1 MSPTASPA
9 ASPDASPAFAIP
21 DVSPAL
27 LARYDVPGPRYTSYP
42 AVPDWRGAFDG
53 ATWAR
58 HLAVLGDGG
67 DAARPLALYL
77 HLPFCAARCLYCG
90 CNATVTTRRTV
101 VDRHLDRLAAE
112 LELVGRAIGGRP
124 RVAEMH
130 WGGGTPNFLEDD
142 QLERMYALLAA
153 RFDLAGAAC
162 SVEADPRLVTPSQLA
177 RLVALGFRR
186 ISYGVQDLDPRVQAA
201 IGRVQPEAQVREA
214 VRLAREAGFTG
225 LNVDL
230 IYGLPLQ
237 TPDTFRRTIAGALAL
252 APDRVACFGYAH
264 VPWMRPH
271 QKRIDADTLPVAWD
285 RFGLFRA
292 AVRGFTEAG
301 YRWLGIDHFA
311 LPDDPLARAADA
323 GALHRNFMGYTTRE
337 GERLLGVGMSA
348 ISEVD
353 GWFAQ
358 HHGELGDWQ
367 RALDDGQWP
376 LMRGH
381 VLSADDRRR
390 GAAIAHLMCHAELPR
405 ARWVDD
411 DGRFAER
418 LAPLVEDGLVVLEPS
433 RLVVTPLGRFFL
445 RNVAFLL
452 DGYRTGAEPV
462 ARYSRAV

>member
-1 MSPTASPA
+1 MPPTAVSPTV
-9 ASPDASPAFAIP
+9 IP
-21 DVSPAL
+21 EVSPAL

-42 AVPDWRGAFDG
+42 AVPDWRGALDG
-53 ATWAR
+53 ASWAR
-58 HLAVLGDGG
+58 HLAALGRP
-67 DAARPLALYL
+67 DAGAHPLALYL

-90 CNATVTTRRTV
+90 CNATVTTRRAV

-112 LELVGRAIGGRP
+112 LALVGGAIGARP
-124 RVAEMH
+124 RVAELH

-153 RFDLAGAAC
+153 RFDLTGAAC
-162 SVEADPRLVTPSQLA
+162 SVEADPRLVTRSQLE

-186 ISYGVQDLDPRVQAA
+186 ISFGVQDLDPRVQAA

-214 VRLAREAGFTG
+214 VALARAAGFTG

-237 TPDTFRRTIAGALAL
+237 TPDTFRRTIDGALAL

-285 RFGLFRA
+285 RFTLFRA
-292 AVRGFTEAG
+292 AVQGFTAAG

-311 LPDDPLARAADA
+311 LPADPLAQAADA
-323 GALHRNFMGYTTRE
+323 GALHRNFMGYTTRP
-337 GERLLGVGMSA
+337 GERLLGIGMSA

-353 GWFAQ
+353 GWLAQ
-358 HHGELGDWQ
+358 HQVELGDWQ
-367 RALDDGQWP
+367 RAIDDGQWP

-390 GAAIAHLMCHAELPR
+390 GAAIAHLMCNAELPR
-405 ARWVDD
+405 ALWLED
-411 DGRFAER
+411 DGQFEAR
-418 LAPLVEDGLVVLEPS
+418 LAPLRDDGLVVLEPG

-445 RNVAFLL
+445 RNIAFLL
-452 DGYRTGAEPV
+452 DGYRAGAEPV